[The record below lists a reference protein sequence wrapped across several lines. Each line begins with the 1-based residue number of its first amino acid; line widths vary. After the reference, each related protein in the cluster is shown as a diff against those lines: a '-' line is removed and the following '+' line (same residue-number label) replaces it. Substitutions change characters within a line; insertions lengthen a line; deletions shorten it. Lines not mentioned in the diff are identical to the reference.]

1 MKKILMLL
9 LAVLFAFSYTAC
21 SKEEEEKL
29 SDFFAGSQNE
39 GEEKTGTEKSAAET
53 EKKNSI
59 YDPGIFVIE
68 AAGTWQQELAEG
80 YYADYE
86 CELYL
91 DKFDANDNRSASGLY
106 TGVFWMK
113 AALDV
118 DEYLKN
124 FLKNIPVE
132 MDFAA
137 GGEGICDNV
146 TMHLLDGY
154 QRDPFKDFTIP
165 GGNEPHK
172 EALAGEGSFIVVGKD
187 AYLNVN
193 ARGAGGETLQHN
205 DYSVSVEEI
214 SYVIQIEPDPS
225 KTSDELKVTIHLSNA
240 EGMNAAIEG
249 TWKRLP
255 GYPEDR
261 IKYAN
266 EGKQGEFL
274 DKHLQ

>member
-1 MKKILMLL
+1 MKKILILFLVILL
-9 LAVLFAFSYTAC
+9 INICTAC
-21 SKEEEEKL
+21 NKEEEEKFP
-29 SDFFAGSQNE
+29 DFSVNSQN
-39 GEEKTGTEKSAAET
+39 GSEEKTHTEKSSAET
-53 EKKNSI
+53 IKKSI

-68 AAGTWQQELAEG
+68 AAGTWQQEFAEG

-91 DKFDANDNRSASGLY
+91 DKFDANDNRSASGFY

-113 AALDV
+113 TKLNI
-118 DEYLKN
+118 DEYLKD
-124 FLKNIPVE
+124 FLKNVHVE
-132 MDFAA
+132 MDFAT
-137 GGEGICDNV
+137 GGEGICDNL

-154 QRDPFKDFTIP
+154 QRDSFKDFSIP

-172 EALAGEGSFIVVGKD
+172 DALAGEGSFIAVGKD
-187 AYLNVN
+187 AYLNIY
-193 ARGAGGETLQHN
+193 AQGAGRESLQHN
-205 DYSVSVEEI
+205 DSSVSGEEI
-214 SYVIQIEPDPS
+214 SYVIQIEPDLS
-225 KTSDELKVTIHLSNA
+225 KTSDELKVTIHLSNG
-240 EGMNAAIEG
+240 EGMNATIEG